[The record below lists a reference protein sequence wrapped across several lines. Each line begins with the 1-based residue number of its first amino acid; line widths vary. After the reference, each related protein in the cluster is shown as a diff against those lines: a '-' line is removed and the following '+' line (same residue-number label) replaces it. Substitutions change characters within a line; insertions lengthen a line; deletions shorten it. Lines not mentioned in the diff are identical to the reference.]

1 MLPKQPQ
8 PQSGLAD
15 LSAKMNFLKLNGLQ
29 TASEVVNCDL
39 SVTEE
44 GSEVDKA
51 GDSNSSVISVGG
63 R

>member
-29 TASEVVNCDL
+29 TASEVNCDL
-39 SVTEE
+39 SMT
-44 GSEVDKA
+44 
-51 GDSNSSVISVGG
+51 
-63 R
+63 